1 MAKIIIENETAV
13 FAIYFCIY
21 FSLFL
26 ILCMGC
32 VLLYTCYDNRRNRYD
47 IFKNGRFI
55 GANYPHY

>member
-21 FSLFL
+21 FSLFIAVCGVCVMIY
-26 ILCMGC
+26 IL
-32 VLLYTCYDNRRNRYD
+32 YDNKRNRYD